1 MSKSFINTSAAGH
14 LHKNCFVCVCVSS
27 VSPAQLLKI
36 LSFSWGVA
44 EEPPSM
50 RGVWVWTTVLFIIG
64 GEQPGSKTA
73 RYRMFFWA
81 AQGKQQQLC
90 SSSWAA
96 ALCLWLFMC
105 WLSWAQT
112 WQNRHCWNPSPGN
125 CIFHSQKQEK
135 NGGKAF
141 QYCNTAAQALPSQRQ
156 YSNRKR
162 KSWNMK
168 RASDS

>member
-1 MSKSFINTSAAGH
+1 M
-14 LHKNCFVCVCVSS
+14 CVSS
-27 VSPAQLLKI
+27 VCPAQLLKI
-36 LSFSWGVA
+36 LAFSWEVA

-112 WQNRHCWNPSPGN
+112 WPNRHCWYPSPGN
-125 CIFHSQKQEK
+125 CIFHSWKQEK
-135 NGGKAF
+135 KGERPS
-141 QYCNTAAQALPSQRQ
+141 NTVTLQHKVLPSQKQ
-156 YSNRKR
+156 YSNQKR

-168 RASDS
+168 RMSDS